1 MPALWPVHHAPEPLS
16 RNGGFRTPPSAANRV
31 TVTLLFHFQ
40 RKRLRSMAPQAKDPA
55 LKKLVL
61 DGREQGFLT
70 YREINEHLPV
80 GARGTDRVEAV
91 VDVLNDLGI
100 EVFDQAPDP
109 DTLLLEA
116 GPPDDDV
123 AEGAEAVLAAAID
136 SEFGWTPDPMRA
148 YIRQVG
154 AVDLLSRSK
163 EIALAKRIEDGTRQT
178 IEAIAAC
185 PMAITEVLRMVERI
199 EAGEMRWTNLVVNFI
214 DRQGAAE
221 PVANPKVA
229 RQGSAATI
237 VRGRLRP
244 DAAETLARF
253 ARIRKLHASLLRA
266 LDRHGIGSP
275 QGRKIQR
282 KLVKELLKIK
292 FVPKGIDCIC
302 EPVRDLVK
310 QARTREW
317 PITAICVKKA
327 RVPRELFRET
337 FTGNETNPDWVAS
350 LIARG
355 EGDTDVLRAHAD
367 EIRRAQARLGQLE
380 AKAGLRIA
388 ELKELNRRMAIGEA
402 KAQRAKAA
410 MVEANLRLVISIA
423 KHYRNRGLSFL
434 DLIQEGNI
442 GLMKAVDKYEYR
454 LGYKFS
460 TYAHWWI
467 RQAVARAIAE
477 QARTIRVPD
486 NMIDKINKLYRI
498 SHQVLQETGRE
509 ALPAEL
515 ARRLGMSEEKVR
527 QMLRVAKYP
536 ISLETPTG
544 HDGDSRLGDLIE
556 DKNTP
561 ALLDSAANTRLRIA
575 VREILDTLTPRQ
587 ARILV
592 MRFGIGIHTDH
603 TLAEVAS
610 QFRVTRERIR
620 QIEAEALRKLRR
632 PGCSEHLRSFLE
644 D

>member
-1 MPALWPVHHAPEPLS
+1 
-16 RNGGFRTPPSAANRV
+16 
-31 TVTLLFHFQ
+31 
-40 RKRLRSMAPQAKDPA
+40 MAPQAKGSV
-55 LKKLVL
+55 LKKLIL

-70 YREINEHLPV
+70 YRELNDHLPE
-80 GARGTDRVEAV
+80 GTQGTDQVEAV
-91 VDVLNDLGI
+91 VDVLNNLGI
-100 EVFDQAPDP
+100 EVFGQAPDP
-109 DTLLLEA
+109 DNLPLEA

-148 YIRQVG
+148 YMRQVG
-154 AVDLLSRSK
+154 AVDLLSRSE

-199 EAGEMRWTNLVVNFI
+199 ERGEMRWTNLVVNFI
-214 DRQGAAE
+214 ERQGAAE

-229 RQGSAATI
+229 RQGGAATI
-237 VRGRLRP
+237 GRGRLRP

-266 LDRHGIGSP
+266 LDRHGIGRP
-275 QGRKIQR
+275 QGRKIQW

-410 MVEANLRLVISIA
+410 MIEANLRLVISIA
-423 KHYRNRGLSFL
+423 KHYRNRGLPFL

-442 GLMKAVDKYEYR
+442 GLMKAVNKYEYR

-467 RQAVARAIAE
+467 RQAVTRAIAE
-477 QARTIRVPD
+477 QARTIRVPSH
-486 NMIDKINKLYRI
+486 MIDIIKKLYRI
-498 SHQVLQETGRE
+498 SHQVLQERGRK

-515 ARRLGMSEEKVR
+515 ARRLDMAEEKVR
-527 QMLRVAKYP
+527 EIFEVAKYP
-536 ISLETPTG
+536 ISIETSIG
-544 HDGDSRLGDLIE
+544 HDEDFHLGDLIE
-556 DKNTP
+556 DKN
-561 ALLDSAANTRLRIA
+561 AQVLLDSATHARLRIA
-575 VREILDTLTPRQ
+575 VREILDTLTPRE
-587 ARILV
+587 AKILV
-592 MRFGIGIHTDH
+592 MRFGIGMHTEH
-603 TLAEVAS
+603 SLEQVS
-610 QFRVTRERIR
+610 RQFGVTRERIR
-620 QIEAEALRKLRR
+620 QIEAKALRKLRS